1 MLRAG
6 LLFFLIFQSS
16 AAPRPTIVAQRS
28 GPPQR
33 NFYIIYYD
41 DKFLFA
47 ARHFGDARDFG
58 GNTEPGLFVH
68 SKEHSS
74 WIQVTKISTAGGRF
88 GTSHSDDPEAQK
100 RLRFA
105 SMGWDFTRYAT
116 EAYVP
121 QPMRQGALTFP
132 EKITYDP
139 NTDLYKLRYLTSWGG
154 PSAETVLYIK
164 RSDLTA
170 AFAKDPGG
178 GQ

>member
-154 PSAETVLYIK
+154 SQCGD
-164 RSDLTA
+164 RSLH
-170 AFAKDPGG
+170 
-178 GQ
+178 